1 MQNISWIVDLVAIN
15 QRQLGARPAE
25 KRLLILAKIPDRI
38 DLKLRV
44 PNLPDNFCQWV
55 NAVLIGAVRDDDQ
68 DLPGLMGGPRPA
80 QAFENSIIQRGSST
94 QCRVADGG
102 FDFARIRRQICAKSK
117 PPSATRHWVE
127 EPLCM
132 MLFSKA

>member
-1 MQNISWIVDLVAIN
+1 M
-15 QRQLGARPAE
+15 
-25 KRLLILAKIPDRI
+25 
-38 DLKLRV
+38 
-44 PNLPDNFCQWV
+44 

-102 FDFARIRRQICAKSK
+102 FDFARIRRQICRQLYMVIERQVEILAAFTRRLHKSHSRFLGALK
-117 PPSATRHWVE
+117 LCVIRHAVASVE
-127 EPLCM
+127 QNSERDRLLFVREKFNPLRY
-132 MLFSKA
+132 AIVVD